1 MHKGD
6 SMERLT
12 ERHCGVAVIKDK
24 NKLKEAMEKLA
35 AYEEAEEQHI
45 EPGNTIYIVLTQEK
59 KVISKKVLKIDLGKK
74 HDRII
79 FTDYSVYTIWG
90 KNWKEY
96 INKTVFKREEEAKQ
110 ALARMEN
117 G

>member
-1 MHKGD
+1 
-6 SMERLT
+6 MERLT

-45 EPGNTIYIVLTQEK
+45 EPGNTLYIVLTQEK

-74 HDRII
+74 NDRII

-110 ALARMEN
+110 ALARME
-117 G
+117 GDS

>member
-1 MHKGD
+1 
-6 SMERLT
+6 MERLT
-12 ERHCGVAVIKDK
+12 QRSFDGTVHATRVGYYDIIG
-24 NKLKEAMEKLA
+24 KLA
-35 AYEEAEEQHI
+35 SYEDAEEQHI
-45 EPGNTIYIVLTQEK
+45 EPGNTLYIVLTQEK

-74 HDRII
+74 NDRII

-110 ALARMEN
+110 ALARMEKEN